1 MLKITLT
8 PESHDQLLISIW
20 VSCWMNLFIKINV
33 VLFDVVL
40 FCFVYMSTSAVDI

>member
-1 MLKITLT
+1 
-8 PESHDQLLISIW
+8 
-20 VSCWMNLFIKINV
+20 MNLFIKINV